1 MKHLFLTFLFLFLT
15 KANSSAFAQETLT
28 LDEYIG
34 YVKQFHPFVKQA
46 NISLNESQAK
56 LLKARGAFDPQLG
69 VDFKEKTVKN
79 SPYYERFN
87 AAFTF
92 PTPLGISLKAE
103 ISEAD
108 GVLLNPENTVSGEQ
122 LYALGADIDLGKGLL
137 ANARTITLKQAK
149 RFVQQAEEEN
159 KLQINEILEEATH
172 AFLDWYAAY
181 RQWLVLE
188 EFVENAAFRFK
199 GVKKRVLTGDLAAI
213 DSIEARIAY
222 NNRVLMQ
229 EQSRLKLKAAAFNA
243 SNFLWLEDQP
253 LEIKDSTIPSIDE
266 DAFSQ
271 SFTPSSLPLEN
282 HPKIKVL
289 DYKVAQGRLERQLQ
303 RNNLLPEIKLSY
315 RWLSSQ
321 NPLQQWQAALDPNNN
336 TTGLK
341 VKLPLFLRKERANL
355 KLASLK
361 LNDLRLAREQARL
374 DLNNKLATLEAK
386 SNSLS
391 NQVNLAQK
399 ITADYRRLFNGEQ
412 KKFTLG
418 ESSLFL
424 VNSREANYLK
434 AAQKA
439 IEIELKQRKTLL
451 SYYYQSA
458 FN

>member
-1 MKHLFLTFLFLFLT
+1 MLHLLFQHLW
-15 KANSSAFAQETLT
+15 E
-28 LDEYIG
+28 
-34 YVKQFHPFVKQA
+34 
-46 NISLNESQAK
+46 
-56 LLKARGAFDPQLG
+56 
-69 VDFKEKTVKN
+69 
-79 SPYYERFN
+79 
-87 AAFTF
+87 
-92 PTPLGISLKAE
+92 ISLKAE